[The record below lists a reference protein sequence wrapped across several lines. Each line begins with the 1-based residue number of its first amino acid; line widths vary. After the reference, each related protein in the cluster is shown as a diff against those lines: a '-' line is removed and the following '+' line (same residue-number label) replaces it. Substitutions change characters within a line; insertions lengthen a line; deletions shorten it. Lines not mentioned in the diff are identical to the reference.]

1 MKKVLSFLV
10 AGALALGLIGC
21 SGDMHNDVDPAT
33 IPASIALAGAPR
45 LSAGGVAGAMQGW
58 SVDTITWTTKDDD
71 NCKYTYDFV
80 ANAEEIEWKVVS
92 KKGNWN
98 SGAYGG
104 GADTVTDANVGKTVT
119 LTYDNATGGN
129 KNVKTSGL
137 KVNKV
142 YTITLEYNKGN
153 YDCTV
158 TASDKEKPVPFYL
171 NDAYFFLGDYNNW
184 DEHNVANMF
193 TQYSLDEQSGDV
205 IYKVVVEATQD
216 GTQFGIPALTGIET
230 WATAYKNAE
239 VTVDGGWTKLTKYVD
254 GKDADDKTGNN
265 ATVKGMTAGSKYNVY
280 LKTTE
285 KKEVF
290 VKIDVVPA
298 FNYIAGIAVVGLDAT
313 NFADGTKVL
322 FNGDY
327 LGWGAWDDTNKNTPV
342 VSNGVAAAKFAEAIK
357 IEKNKDA
364 SKNEG
369 KTIIELCNAGLN
381 AEGKPDWDNKRLCTK
396 YNEDAGNFKLEL
408 TEAELDGGNYM
419 IFADLTGVA
428 AGDAISWKLV
438 KVNTTDV
445 MFVAGATGLPAEANG
460 KVVYMTGNYTS
471 WAKPGENNYTAAVK
485 IADGKVFSVGF
496 CAADEI
502 QFKFAGKDWTVPE
515 VGINQADNNDIVVT
529 ITEEKHTVIGKYAST
544 VAAGKYGC
552 NWEVK

>member
-33 IPASIALAGAPR
+33 IPASIALASAPR

-171 NDAYFFLGDYNNW
+171 DAFFFKGNYGGDETFKDSVSNLMRNPTVNEQTGEVEYKLEVACTADIKADEKVKFGLANESWKSKYTGADLKVGEDYKELTAGAANDNTVDMKTGASYIVYVKTTPEKKVFCKITELPVYVTLKVKITGLDKKLAGKTAIIGGSWNW
-184 DEHNVANMF
+184 DLGWTSAWHGTKKVSELMNGKVDANGTVVCKYPEQLKYNKNQAVDPFQFSGYIGDEKDGDVAKADKEIKFGSTNVVVANAITTEEDAVWVIEVDMDAEEAKAKKEPPLANVIVTDLPEELNGTELYF
-193 TQYSLDEQSGDV
+193 TGNFNDWKKPGEEGTF
-205 IYKVVVEATQD
+205 KVVVTD
-216 GTQFGIPALTGIET
+216 GKIELKDIDIT
-230 WATAYKNAE
+230 LKPSGDFAFEGKFAAAGWTRPE
-239 VTVDGGWTKLTKYVD
+239 VTSDDTSGNVKVTMSASKPTLKGTYKSAKDHKDGGK
-254 GKDADDKTGNN
+254 
-265 ATVKGMTAGSKYNVY
+265 VY
-280 LKTTE
+280 
-285 KKEVF
+285 
-290 VKIDVVPA
+290 I
-298 FNYIAGIAVVGLDAT
+298 
-313 NFADGTKVL
+313 
-322 FNGDY
+322 
-327 LGWGAWDDTNKNTPV
+327 
-342 VSNGVAAAKFAEAIK
+342 
-357 IEKNKDA
+357 
-364 SKNEG
+364 
-369 KTIIELCNAGLN
+369 C
-381 AEGKPDWDNKRLCTK
+381 DW
-396 YNEDAGNFKLEL
+396 
-408 TEAELDGGNYM
+408 
-419 IFADLTGVA
+419 
-428 AGDAISWKLV
+428 
-438 KVNTTDV
+438 
-445 MFVAGATGLPAEANG
+445 
-460 KVVYMTGNYTS
+460 
-471 WAKPGENNYTAAVK
+471 
-485 IADGKVFSVGF
+485 SV
-496 CAADEI
+496 E
-502 QFKFAGKDWTVPE
+502 
-515 VGINQADNNDIVVT
+515 
-529 ITEEKHTVIGKYAST
+529 
-544 VAAGKYGC
+544 
-552 NWEVK
+552 

>member
-33 IPASIALAGAPR
+33 IPASIALASAPR
-45 LSAGGVAGAMQGW
+45 LGAGGVAGAMQGW

-80 ANAEEIEWKVVS
+80 AKAEEIEWKVVS
-92 KKGNWN
+92 VKGNWN

-171 NDAYFFLGDYNNW
+171 DDAYFFLGDYNKW

-205 IYKVVVEATQD
+205 IYKVVVEATQN
-216 GTQFGIPALTGIET
+216 GTQFVIPALTGIEK
-230 WATAYKNAE
+230 WVTAYKNAE

-254 GKDADDKTGNN
+254 GKDADDKTGKN

-460 KVVYMTGNYTS
+460 NVVYMTGNYTS

-496 CAADEI
+496 CAANEI

-515 VGINQADNNDIVVT
+515 VVINQADNNNIVVT

-544 VAAGKYGC
+544 VAAEKYGC

>member
-33 IPASIALAGAPR
+33 IPASIALASAPR

-171 NDAYFFLGDYNNW
+171 DAFFFK
-184 DEHNVANMF
+184 VAMV
-193 TQYSLDEQSGDV
+193 QIHGV
-205 IYKVVVEATQD
+205 IQLATCC
-216 GTQFGIPALTGIET
+216 
-230 WATAYKNAE
+230 
-239 VTVDGGWTKLTKYVD
+239 
-254 GKDADDKTGNN
+254 
-265 ATVKGMTAGSKYNVY
+265 
-280 LKTTE
+280 
-285 KKEVF
+285 
-290 VKIDVVPA
+290 
-298 FNYIAGIAVVGLDAT
+298 
-313 NFADGTKVL
+313 
-322 FNGDY
+322 
-327 LGWGAWDDTNKNTPV
+327 
-342 VSNGVAAAKFAEAIK
+342 AI
-357 IEKNKDA
+357 
-364 SKNEG
+364 
-369 KTIIELCNAGLN
+369 
-381 AEGKPDWDNKRLCTK
+381 
-396 YNEDAGNFKLEL
+396 
-408 TEAELDGGNYM
+408 
-419 IFADLTGVA
+419 
-428 AGDAISWKLV
+428 
-438 KVNTTDV
+438 
-445 MFVAGATGLPAEANG
+445 
-460 KVVYMTGNYTS
+460 
-471 WAKPGENNYTAAVK
+471 
-485 IADGKVFSVGF
+485 
-496 CAADEI
+496 
-502 QFKFAGKDWTVPE
+502 Q
-515 VGINQADNNDIVVT
+515 Q
-529 ITEEKHTVIGKYAST
+529 
-544 VAAGKYGC
+544 
-552 NWEVK
+552 

>member
-33 IPASIALAGAPR
+33 IPASIALASAPR

-171 NDAYFFLGDYNNW
+171 DAIFVRGGFNADAANDWASWNPSVDMLLCKPT
-184 DEHNVANMF
+184 V
-193 TQYSLDEQSGDV
+193 DEQSG
-205 IYKVVVEATQD
+205 E
-216 GTQFGIPALTGIET
+216 
-230 WATAYKNAE
+230 
-239 VTVDGGWTKLTKYVD
+239 
-254 GKDADDKTGNN
+254 
-265 ATVKGMTAGSKYNVY
+265 
-280 LKTTE
+280 
-285 KKEVF
+285 
-290 VKIDVVPA
+290 
-298 FNYIAGIAVVGLDAT
+298 
-313 NFADGTKVL
+313 
-322 FNGDY
+322 
-327 LGWGAWDDTNKNTPV
+327 
-342 VSNGVAAAKFAEAIK
+342 
-357 IEKNKDA
+357 
-364 SKNEG
+364 
-369 KTIIELCNAGLN
+369 
-381 AEGKPDWDNKRLCTK
+381 
-396 YNEDAGNFKLEL
+396 
-408 TEAELDGGNYM
+408 
-419 IFADLTGVA
+419 
-428 AGDAISWKLV
+428 
-438 KVNTTDV
+438 
-445 MFVAGATGLPAEANG
+445 
-460 KVVYMTGNYTS
+460 VVYT
-471 WAKPGENNYTAAVK
+471 KE
-485 IADGKVFSVGF
+485 ISV
-496 CAADEI
+496 
-502 QFKFAGKDWTVPE
+502 V
-515 VGINQADNNDIVVT
+515 
-529 ITEEKHTVIGKYAST
+529 T
-544 VAAGKYGC
+544 VAAGAKCELGLANTDWSVNYRGVDFNVGDDYKELVKSEDNSKINLVAGKSYILSVKTTPEKKVFCKITELPVYVTLKVKISGLDKGLAGKTAIIDGTWSNFKLGWTSAWGGDKKVSELMSGVVDANGTVVCKYPAQLKYNKNQVVDPFQFCGYIGAEKDGDVATADKEIKFSGA
-552 NWEVK
+552 NIVVANAITTAEDAVWVIEVDMEAEDAKAKKEPPLANVIVTDLPEELNGAELYFTGGFNGWKVPGTPETFKVVVTDGKIELKDIDIGLKPAGDVTLEGKFAAKDWTRPEVISDAGNIKVTMSASKPTLKGTYNSTKNHDEGGKQYVCDWSVE